1 MLQTDSTNA
10 NGLKPPV
17 ALSPV
22 AILSHTYIARGA
34 WGSPTYGANPTCAD
48 YGIAPSVFFFVSCIP
63 CEALSECVSNYE
75 LCVHHD
81 SGFMAYVVSSSILRE
96 LLTIL
101 AFHSPTC
108 MPYCEPRIR
117 DRPAVNHIQP
127 NYPKHM
133 APDNQ
138 LSLSNQLP
146 RPSRTRPASFGASQE
161 EHLLRALVLH
171 LGNFVQPTLRA
182 SLQSRMAHTGR
193 SAVAVRDAPVVA
205 VPKLGSGRRDVNK
218 HQRCLRLAVGFG
230 AAAARKSSAAHGNPF

>member
-10 NGLKPPV
+10 NGLKPHV

-34 WGSPTYGANPTCAD
+34 WGSPTYGANLTCAD
-48 YGIAPSVFFFVSCIP
+48 YGIAPSVFFFVSSIP

-81 SGFMAYVVSSSILRE
+81 SGFTAYVVSSSILRE

-108 MPYCEPRIR
+108 MPWSQSSRNCEPRIR
-117 DRPAVNHIQP
+117 DRPAVNHYRHIQP

-161 EHLLRALVLH
+161 EPSPPRSRTASRKLCSTDPQSQSSVSHGSHGSRCRSRCGTLLSLPSQSLVL
-171 LGNFVQPTLRA
+171 GGGTSTSTN
-182 SLQSRMAHTGR
+182 
-193 SAVAVRDAPVVA
+193 
-205 VPKLGSGRRDVNK
+205 DV
-218 HQRCLRLAVGFG
+218 
-230 AAAARKSSAAHGNPF
+230 